1 MESHG
6 VAAEKETEDVEGGMR
21 WTEKQKTSVR
31 RVDREEE
38 EEEEVYEE
46 RDRRE
51 IAD

>member
-38 EEEEVYEE
+38 EEEVYEE